1 MSIVIGI
8 INEKGVTISADTK
21 LANIKIPTQ
30 YQSGLKKIFH
40 FQLDGLNYIFGCAG
54 PNVMELITFLRIL
67 QKYPFTLA
75 EGYSQKDFMKCI
87 QTILKDNKINSLMT
101 LWGCISDKQPQLWM
115 ISSAQMEMLSQGY
128 AIFPPHGTQVYARQ
142 LMDSYFQKKHKLYNE
157 NLLDFLYGYQLE
169 LGKKS
174 KFEFIDDDF
183 YYHILDINNNVI
195 TPSKSRLGKEVSL
208 NPNNKNT

>member
-87 QTILKDNKINSLMT
+87 QTILKDNKMVLI
-101 LWGCISDKQPQLWM
+101 DKNDLSTGELEELTQL
-115 ISSAQMEMLSQGY
+115 
-128 AIFPPHGTQVYARQ
+128 
-142 LMDSYFQKKHKLYNE
+142 
-157 NLLDFLYGYQLE
+157 LL
-169 LGKKS
+169 
-174 KFEFIDDDF
+174 
-183 YYHILDINNNVI
+183 NNV
-195 TPSKSRLGKEVSL
+195 KM
-208 NPNNKNT
+208 

>member
-1 MSIVIGI
+1 M
-8 INEKGVTISADTK
+8 
-21 LANIKIPTQ
+21 
-30 YQSGLKKIFH
+30 
-40 FQLDGLNYIFGCAG
+40 
-54 PNVMELITFLRIL
+54 
-67 QKYPFTLA
+67 
-75 EGYSQKDFMKCI
+75 
-87 QTILKDNKINSLMT
+87 
-101 LWGCISDKQPQLWM
+101 
-115 ISSAQMEMLSQGY
+115 
-128 AIFPPHGTQVYARQ
+128 
-142 LMDSYFQKKHKLYNE
+142 KLYNE